1 MRTLVLTLGL
11 LGVVLIS
18 GCSSTHTAQTSTKR
32 VVDQEYVA
40 AVEAAANRSTVQNRI
55 IWVNPP
61 TEEVTDNGASKT
73 QH

>member
-11 LGVVLIS
+11 LGVALIS

-32 VVDQEYVA
+32 VVDKDYVA
-40 AVEAAANRSTVQNRI
+40 AVEAAANRSTAKNSI

-61 TEEVTDNGASKT
+61 TQEVALNAPKKT
-73 QH
+73 EN

>member
-1 MRTLVLTLGL
+1 MRTLVLSLGL

-18 GCSSTHTAQTSTKR
+18 GCSSTHTAQTPTKR
-32 VVDQEYVA
+32 VVDRDYVA
-40 AVEAAANRSTVQNRI
+40 AVEAAAQRSTTQSRI

-61 TEEVTDNGASKT
+61 TEYVADNGGQEP

>member
-1 MRTLVLTLGL
+1 MRTLVLSLGL
-11 LGVVLIS
+11 LGVALIS
-18 GCSSTHTAQTSTKR
+18 GCSSTHTVQAPTKL

-40 AVEAAANRSTVQNRI
+40 AVEAASKRSTTQNRI

-61 TEEVTDNGASKT
+61 MEYVADDGAKEP